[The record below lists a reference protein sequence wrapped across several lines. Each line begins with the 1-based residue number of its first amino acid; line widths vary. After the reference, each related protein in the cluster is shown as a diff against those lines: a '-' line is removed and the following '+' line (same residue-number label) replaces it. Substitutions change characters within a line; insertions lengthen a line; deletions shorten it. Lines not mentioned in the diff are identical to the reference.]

1 MNEGLFPVK
10 IQATDLRT
18 AFLKGQGK
26 EVTFSIR
33 KLEVKVSKEIL
44 RSICVDL
51 THLSLKWQP
60 WNSLEFQYKL
70 YFEKFCSL
78 LIWFLL
84 SHCAASRKM
93 PIHIQLP
100 ALQKLALD
108 IWSSQHFSSASLNQP
123 LSESL
128 LRAASSSF
136 CLQNTSPC
144 HMT

>member
-60 WNSLEFQYKL
+60 
-70 YFEKFCSL
+70 
-78 LIWFLL
+78 
-84 SHCAASRKM
+84 
-93 PIHIQLP
+93 
-100 ALQKLALD
+100 
-108 IWSSQHFSSASLNQP
+108 
-123 LSESL
+123 
-128 LRAASSSF
+128 
-136 CLQNTSPC
+136 
-144 HMT
+144 